1 MGKLD
6 HLRKQVWK
14 IDCGGNYKLA
24 MLYMAEKTRSG
35 VAQVKVQ
42 DIADVCGVSHS
53 QAKAILGK
61 LKNDGYLHVVGNEHG
76 GNRMPC
82 IYKIT
87 DKKGS
92 DFRLLQRAG
101 KLTPLY
107 ISEHKQVD
115 RHVKA
120 PIHGLI
126 AVNDEEVNSLLLAG
140 GL

>member
-24 MLYMAEKTRSG
+24 MLFFAEKTRAG
-35 VAQVKVQ
+35 VAKVKVQ
-42 DIADVCGVSHS
+42 DVADACCVSRS
-53 QAKAILGK
+53 QAKAIMSK
-61 LKNDGYLHVVGNEHG
+61 LKSDGYLHVVGDEHG
-76 GNRMPC
+76 GSGMPC
-82 IYKIT
+82 SYKIT
-87 DKKGS
+87 NKKGS
-92 DFRLLQRAG
+92 EFRLPKGAG
-101 KLTPLY
+101 KPTTLY
-107 ISEHKQVD
+107 ISKHKQVD